1 MREEQKLLFVADE
14 LSLMKTYN
22 LAMVGNRAI
31 TPSALAI
38 AGISVIGA
46 AFGPT
51 VLTVA
56 TSAGASANFFA
67 KLKNSIPTVDKD
79 NILSAIQQSL
89 GLGVSLGHM
98 TLDES
103 RTISL
108 GMGQLARNNS
118 FYISHPIKPDIYVP
132 LQDYNNL
139 LAKEKNNVF
148 MELAGA
154 LGAKSIYLEDA
165 SFYNTK
171 GQIDTDI
178 SVLKPV
184 AIDIGIKAKFEENG
198 SIKKEV
204 YSSFDKPKREPIVP
218 PHLQKWVDIDSDLKL
233 MATHRLDYGLR
244 SHQIIL
250 KFEDKLEGAADA
262 AAKIT
267 GTNKGFGFKS
277 SASKHVSSTWV
288 FKVEYHS
295 IDDE

>member
-1 MREEQKLLFVADE
+1 MRKEQKLLFVADE
-14 LSLMKTYN
+14 ISLMKTYN
-22 LAMVGNRAI
+22 LAAIGNVGI
-31 TPSALAI
+31 TPSKLAI

-46 AFGPT
+46 AFGPAI
-51 VLTVA
+51 LTVA
-56 TSAGASANFFA
+56 ASAGASAGMFA

-79 NILSAIQQSL
+79 TILSAIQQSL

-108 GMGQLARNNS
+108 GMGQLAKNNC
-118 FYISHPIKPDIYVP
+118 FYISHPIKQDIYIP
-132 LQDYNNL
+132 LQDYNKL

-165 SFYNTK
+165 SFCNTK
-171 GQIDTDI
+171 GKIGTDI

-184 AIDIGIKAKFEENG
+184 AIDIGIKAKFEESGN
-198 SIKKEV
+198 IKKEV
-204 YSSFDKPKREPIVP
+204 YSSFGKPKREPIVP
-218 PHLQKWVDIDSDLKL
+218 QHLQKWVDIDSDLAL
-233 MATHRLDYGLR
+233 MATHRLNNGLH
-244 SHQIIL
+244 SHQIS
-250 KFEDKLEGAADA
+250 LEFNDSLDGAAEI

-267 GTNKGFGFKS
+267 GINKGVGLKA
-277 SASKHVSSTWV
+277 SASKHISSTWV

-295 IDDE
+295 MDDE

>member
-1 MREEQKLLFVADE
+1 MRKEQKLLFVADE
-14 LSLMKTYN
+14 FSLMKTYN
-22 LAMVGNRAI
+22 LAMLGSGTIA
-31 TPSALAI
+31 PSKLAI
-38 AGISVIGA
+38 AGIAVIGA

-51 VLTVA
+51 ILTVA
-56 TSAGASANFFA
+56 ASAGASREIFA

-79 NILSAIQQSL
+79 TILSAIRQSL
-89 GLGVSLGHM
+89 GLGVSLDHM

-108 GMGQLARNNS
+108 GMGQLARNNC
-118 FYISHPIKPDIYVP
+118 FYISHPIKQDTYIP
-132 LQDYNNL
+132 LQDYNKL

-154 LGAKSIYLEDA
+154 LGAKFIYLEDA
-165 SFYNTK
+165 SFCNTK
-171 GQIDTDI
+171 GKIGTDI

-204 YSSFDKPKREPIVP
+204 YSSFDKPRRTPMIP
-218 PHLQKWVDIDSDLKL
+218 PHLQKWVDMDSDLGL
-233 MATHRLDYGLR
+233 MSTHRLNNGLR
-244 SHQIIL
+244 SHQIS
-250 KFEDKLEGAADA
+250 LEFNDSLDGAAEI

-267 GTNKGFGFKS
+267 GMNKGIGLKS
-277 SASKHVSSTWV
+277 SASKHISSTWV

-295 IDDE
+295 MDDE